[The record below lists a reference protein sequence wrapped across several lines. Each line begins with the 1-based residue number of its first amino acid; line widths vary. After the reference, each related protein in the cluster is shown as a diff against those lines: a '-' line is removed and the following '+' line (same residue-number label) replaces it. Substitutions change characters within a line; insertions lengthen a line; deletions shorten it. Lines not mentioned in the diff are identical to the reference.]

1 MSRFFPHPPYAEDQ
15 PLHHTI
21 LTTHVLTRG
30 FTAGAIVG
38 SLASA
43 SRHVLSPAR
52 RQQPLA
58 RLVPRLLAASST
70 GALVG
75 VGLSALATV
84 GRMYGREEI
93 EWRDRSWR
101 LLENEGQLETDDW
114 TYAGMV
120 AGPAVLAAT
129 RGGAAAMGGWRAVVG
144 ASGLGSIAGMLGY
157 MTWRY
162 GINGGKFPKSAI
174 AK

>member
-1 MSRFFPHPPYAEDQ
+1 
-15 PLHHTI
+15 
-21 LTTHVLTRG
+21 
-30 FTAGAIVG
+30 
-38 SLASA
+38 
-43 SRHVLSPAR
+43 
-52 RQQPLA
+52 
-58 RLVPRLLAASST
+58 
-70 GALVG
+70 
-75 VGLSALATV
+75 
-84 GRMYGREEI
+84 MYGREEI

-129 RGGAAAMGGWRAVVG
+129 KGGA
-144 ASGLGSIAGMLGY
+144 LGGMLGY

-162 GINGGKFPKSAI
+162 GINGGKFPGSAI

>member
-38 SLASA
+38 SLLSA

-52 RQQPLA
+52 RQQPVA
-58 RLVPRLLAASST
+58 RLLPRLLASSST

-75 VGLSALATV
+75 VGLSA
-84 GRMYGREEI
+84 
-93 EWRDRSWR
+93 
-101 LLENEGQLETDDW
+101 
-114 TYAGMV
+114 
-120 AGPAVLAAT
+120 
-129 RGGAAAMGGWRAVVG
+129 
-144 ASGLGSIAGMLGY
+144 
-157 MTWRY
+157 
-162 GINGGKFPKSAI
+162 
-174 AK
+174 